1 MLLRRDLRA
10 FVRQQFLAAAL
21 QTGILETLRTPL
33 EVDDLAER
41 LGFSQRATL
50 RTLLDLGVALGEL
63 AHGPS
68 GYRLRGAMSRA
79 LVRPR
84 NDALRATLL
93 ELVDYHALVYQG
105 LGEHLRGGR
114 EEDFLAGRADLIQ
127 RSSRIVEPVLGAF
140 ARELVRGGESVRIL
154 ELGCGSGVYLKHA
167 LRANPRARGV
177 GIEAAAEVVA
187 SARAAVGRWG
197 LGDRLQILHA
207 DARRLPLEAG
217 GRFELITLYNNI
229 YYFDGAER
237 RSLFADLGGRLTDDG
252 RLAIV
257 SMMRGGTPVSL
268 DLDLVLAATRG
279 CTPLPTES
287 ELRATLGESGFTDI
301 RRYRLL
307 PGEPF
312 LAFVCAAPD
321 VHSGCT
327 APRLLAHD
335 PDS

>member
-1 MLLRRDLRA
+1 MLRRDLRA

-21 QTGILETLRTPL
+21 QAGILEALRMPQ
-33 EVDDLAER
+33 EVDDLAGR

-50 RTLLDLGVALGEL
+50 RTLLDLGVAVGEL

-68 GYRLRGAMSRA
+68 GYRLRGAAARA

-84 NDALRATLL
+84 NDALCATLL
-93 ELVDYHALVYQG
+93 ELIDYHALVYRG
-105 LGEHLRGGR
+105 LGEHLRVGR
-114 EEDFLAGRADLIQ
+114 ERDFLVGRADLIQ

-140 ARELVRGGESVRIL
+140 ARELVRGRRSVRIL

-167 LRANPRARGV
+167 LRANPHAYGV
-177 GIEAAAEVVA
+177 GVEAAAEVVV
-187 SARAAVGRWG
+187 SVRAAVGRWG

-207 DARRLPLEAG
+207 DARQLPPEVG
-217 GRFELITLYNNI
+217 GKFELITLYNNI
-229 YYFDGAER
+229 YYFEGSER
-237 RSLFADLGGRLTDDG
+237 RSLLADLGGRLTEDG
-252 RLAIV
+252 QLAIV
-257 SMMRGGTPVSL
+257 SMMRGATPVSL

-312 LAFVCAAPD
+312 LAFVCAAPR
-321 VHSGCT
+321 VHAG
-327 APRLLAHD
+327 PRRSALNRAN
-335 PDS
+335 PDF